1 MSNGQPGVSQQF
13 GGTGFAASEYEIFNK
28 AGLEGAMGMTPMGA
42 DGLVYLGPDYDL
54 PAETRTMMVPGGG
67 VSREITRTIPGR
79 QVMVPVDQLDT
90 VYFQFDEQQKRD
102 WAALSEEIT
111 GYPQTPQNQLALWRT
126 TGQYS
131 AAYQK
136 ATGQGITIW
145 DLARDQAARAK
156 ENREKTG
163 AYKGPVT
170 TVSRSRD
177 VDLTNPSGARAFL
190 DSALGDYLGRLPTE
204 DEYKNFTRALNMAER
219 AAPTITEAETTV
231 TPQGDARRTQIG
243 ESERRGGFTPAQFAR
258 EFARGQ
264 EGAAETAVGG
274 PLLNAFLGLL
284 RGGVR

>member
-13 GGTGFAASEYEIFNK
+13 GGTGFAASEYEIYNK
-28 AGLEGAMGMTPMGA
+28 AGIEGVLGMSPIGA
-42 DGLVYLGPDYDL
+42 DGLVYLGPDYDI
-54 PAETRTMMVPGGG
+54 PASTEEITVPKRGKIT
-67 VSREITRTIPGR
+67 REIPAR

-219 AAPTITEAETTV
+219 AAPIITEAETTV
-231 TPQGDARRTQIG
+231 TPQGDARRTQVSK
-243 ESERRGGFTPAQFAR
+243 SERRGGFTPAQFAR